1 MGDETRVQVSEVKK
15 GVGAAGSIVERYMIR
30 LLGPVG
36 RKIASA
42 TRAGRIMA
50 LIGVVGVVVGAVLI
64 ATNALSVRTEIT
76 KGVLVVAKPKA
87 NLRDKASLKGKVVA
101 KAEQGERLSYLSS
114 GDGWYKVRAKE
125 GTGWIAQE
133 MVERKGNKTAII
145 EYEMKGYGI
154 VFLAGLAL
162 FIVGIAQKQK

>member
-1 MGDETRVQVSEVKK
+1 
-15 GVGAAGSIVERYMIR
+15 
-30 LLGPVG
+30 
-36 RKIASA
+36 
-42 TRAGRIMA
+42 
-50 LIGVVGVVVGAVLI
+50 
-64 ATNALSVRTEIT
+64 
-76 KGVLVVAKPKA
+76 
-87 NLRDKASLKGKVVA
+87 VVA